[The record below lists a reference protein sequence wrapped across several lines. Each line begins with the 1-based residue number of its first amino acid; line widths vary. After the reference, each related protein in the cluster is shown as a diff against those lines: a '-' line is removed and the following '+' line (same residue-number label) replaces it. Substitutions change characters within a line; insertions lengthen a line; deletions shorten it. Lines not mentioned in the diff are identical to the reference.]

1 MTTLAPPPTERRR
14 PRQHR
19 RSPWVAVLLLAAL
32 AITLAGIFPFRQML
46 AQQRQVD
53 ATEARLA
60 ELVEQNELLEDQ
72 VTALNSPA
80 EIERLARERGL
91 VLPGEKGFALE
102 FEDDVEPQ
110 VATTVAPL
118 VDRQDRSL
126 LGQIW
131 DFLTGRDLDPDD

>member
-1 MTTLAPPPTERRR
+1 MTTLAPPPTERRP

-53 ATEARLA
+53 ATEARLE
-60 ELVEQNELLEDQ
+60 ELVEQNRTLEDQ
-72 VTALNSPA
+72 ITALNSDA

-91 VLPGEKGFALE
+91 VRPGEKGFALE
-102 FEDDVEPQ
+102 FDDAADPQ
-110 VATTVAPL
+110 VGTSAPQL
-118 VDRQDRSL
+118 VDRPDRSL

-131 DFLTGRDLDPDD
+131 DFLTGRDLDPDE